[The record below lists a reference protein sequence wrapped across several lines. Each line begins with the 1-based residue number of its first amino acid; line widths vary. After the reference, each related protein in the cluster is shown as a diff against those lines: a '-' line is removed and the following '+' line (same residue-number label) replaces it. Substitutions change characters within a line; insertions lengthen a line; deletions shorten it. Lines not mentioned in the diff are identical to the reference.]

1 VNRWLALLTIACLPA
16 LAAERQLFNGKDL
29 TGWARIPRHEGA
41 PAGQKPGFVVENGLL
56 VSIPDAPEDDLW
68 YTGGK
73 IGNATLRVVYKVSAP
88 DANSGIFTR
97 IPYAPK
103 SEDDAIDKGIE
114 VQIQDSA
121 DEYHCTGV
129 LYSMTKAMARPYRP
143 AGEWNTLEITM
154 RGPRT
159 VVRLNGVVVTDYDG
173 VSPVPPKK
181 GQYEPERGPRPDSG
195 YIAVQHHGGA
205 ATVWFRE
212 IALVEGG
219 GDCDKLTGLTLAAA
233 RIDSAKLVPA
243 GAFAPPTGRAE
254 PYRNVPEFCR
264 VAATLTPSADS
275 DIKAE
280 FWLPAAGWN
289 GRLQVV
295 GNGGWAGTISYGA
308 LAQAVRDGYA
318 AASTDTG
325 HSTPGAAFVLGHP
338 EKLVDFSWRSEHETT
353 VKAKAVVEAFY
364 GVAARRSYWN
374 GCSTGGRQALKEAQM
389 FPDDFDGIIA
399 GAPGNRTAQ
408 PMWVAEKALKDPAAR
423 IPPAK
428 FPAIHR
434 AALEACDASD
444 GLRDGL
450 ISDPE
455 RCGFDPV
462 TLLCKGGDAPDCLTA
477 PQVEAARAIY
487 TAPKD
492 PRTGKPLFGTLAPG
506 SELGWAVM
514 AGGPEPYAPTLD
526 QLKYVVYADP
536 NWDWRSWDAV
546 RDNDRYLKPE
556 YLIMNATDPH
566 IEKFVAHGGKLL
578 LYHGWAD
585 QNVSP
590 YNTVQYF
597 DRVRETLGPEKT
609 DSAVRLFMA
618 PGMGHCGGG
627 EGPNTFDKIGPLDRW
642 VEQGEPP
649 ASLLASH
656 STAGKV
662 DQTRPLCPYPQQ
674 AKPPISLAECRR
686 RTNPFPPHRR
696 LIFRHPD

>member
-1 VNRWLALLTIACLPA
+1 MNRWLALLL
-16 LAAERQLFNGKDL
+16 LAAAPAGAAEKLLFNGKDF

-41 PAGQKPGFVVENGLL
+41 PAGEKPGFVVRDSLL

-68 YTGGK
+68 FTGGK

-88 DANSGIFTR
+88 DANSGVFIR

-103 SEDDAIDKGIE
+103 SEDDAINKGIE
-114 VQIQDSA
+114 VQIQETG

-129 LYSMTKAMARPYRP
+129 LYSMTRALARPYKP
-143 AGEWNTLEITM
+143 AGEWNTLEIQM

-159 VVRLNGVVVTDYDG
+159 IVHLNGALVTDYDG
-173 VSPVPPKK
+173 VAPVPPKN
-181 GQYEPERGPRPDSG
+181 GQYEPERGPRPDEG
-195 YIAVQHHGGA
+195 YIALQHHGGA
-205 ATVWFRE
+205 ATLWFKE
-212 IALVEGG
+212 IALIEGG
-219 GDCDKLTGLTLAAA
+219 TNAASASSGSCGKLASLELPDA
-233 RIDSAKLVPA
+233 RIDRAQVVAA
-243 GAFAPPTGRAE
+243 GAFAPPAGRAE
-254 PYRNVPEFCR
+254 PYRTLPEFCR
-264 VAATLTPSADS
+264 VAATLTPSSDS

-280 FWLPAAGWN
+280 FWLPVAGWN
-289 GRLQVV
+289 RKLQVV
-295 GNGGWAGTISYGA
+295 GNGGWAGTISYSA
-308 LAQAVRDGYA
+308 LADAVRAGYA

-325 HSTPGAAFVLGHP
+325 HSTPGGAFVLGHP

-364 GVAARRSYWN
+364 GAAARRSYWN

-408 PMWVAEKALKDPAAR
+408 PMWVALKALKDPASR

-428 FPAIHR
+428 FPVVHQ
-434 AALEACDASD
+434 AALAACDAAD
-444 GLRDGL
+444 GLKDGL

-455 RCGFDPV
+455 RCSFDPGV
-462 TLLCKGGDAPDCLTA
+462 LLCKDGDGPDCLTA

-487 TAPKD
+487 NAPRD
-492 PRTGKPLFGTLAPG
+492 PQTGDPLFGPLAPS

-514 AGGPEPYAPTLD
+514 AGTEPYAPTLD
-526 QLKYVVYADP
+526 QLKYVVFADP
-536 NWDWRSWDAV
+536 NWDWRTYDVV
-546 RDNDRYLKPE
+546 RDNERYERPE
-556 YLIMNATDPH
+556 YLIMNATDPDLG
-566 IEKFVAHGGKLL
+566 KFVQHGGKLL

-597 DRVRETLGPEKT
+597 KAVRETMGPAKT
-609 DSAVRLFMA
+609 DNSVRLFMV

-627 EGPNTFDKIGPLDRW
+627 EGPNSFDKVGPLDRW
-642 VEQGEPP
+642 VEEGVAPD
-649 ASLLASH
+649 SIIASH

-662 DQTRPLCPYPQQ
+662 DRSRPLCPYPQQ
-674 AKPPISLAECRR
+674 AQYKGTGSIDDATSFTCK
-686 RTNPFPPHRR
+686 
-696 LIFRHPD
+696 